1 MLIRGALLFTALGL
15 LILFGVLSVEYF
27 LWLGTW
33 GRFVLLFLGVATEC
47 FLLFRFILTPLF
59 YLLRFRS
66 GISNKEASLLIGR
79 HFPEV
84 GDKLYNLLDLAEDG
98 ERTELLLASMEQRSV
113 QLAPIPFTRAVDY
126 REAWKYLRL
135 LLIPAA
141 ILLLIW
147 SLGDLKGFV
156 GSYQRVVNY
165 NTAYQPPAPF
175 VFETLMGGPDVLE
188 NEAFT
193 VQVTTRGTVKP
204 ESVNI
209 HIDGREYILQEEDG
223 IFYYTFK
230 PPLKSVSFYFSANGI
245 KSETFSLNALRV
257 PVIEDFVM
265 RLDYPAYLG
274 MAPDSIRST
283 GNAVFPEGTRV
294 QWNIQ
299 GKNTGAIHLKT
310 RDTTLQ
316 FTAGKTDF
324 RLVRNVYTDLAYE
337 VITSNDHVKEH
348 EVLRYDFKVIR
359 DAYPTIK
366 VREQVDSLAPE
377 IRYYAGEVTDDYRI
391 TSIRVVA
398 YPEGFEEDSQTLDL
412 ILPQGN
418 YEQFYYTFPTGLQLD
433 EGKDYE
439 FYFAATDNDALHGG
453 KTGKSQLFRMRI
465 MDEREARQQQL
476 QSQQILIGGMN
487 RALDSF
493 REDNDTFEDV
503 RRLQKESN
511 ELNYNEQGEIRDFL
525 QRQKNQE
532 EMMEKFS
539 RELKENLAEQDK
551 EQEMNRLLQERL
563 QRRELEARKNAQLL
577 DELQKIADKINKEEL
592 GKRLEELGKQ
602 RQRNERSLEQLLELT
617 RRYYV
622 TERASEL
629 AKDLGLLAKRQTDL
643 GEVNNRDSVSARSQD
658 AVNREFV
665 DRMKELDTLR
675 SENAGLKKPLD
686 IKIGKEDEKAVKD
699 DQQKALEGLRKEEE
713 KSQGKEKSEPSGQD
727 KGIKSSQK
735 EAGRKIGK
743 MSEQLQQSA
752 STGGGESG
760 ITEDAEML
768 RQILDNLITFS
779 FKQERLFERMERDGA
794 ELSSFNEQVRE
805 QQELRELFGH
815 IDDSLFALSLRRA
828 EISELVNEQITEVYY
843 NVDKALESIS
853 ENRVYQGI
861 SHQQYVFTAANT
873 LADFLAGVLD
883 NMQQSLGLGS
893 GQGNGGGFQLP
904 DIIKAQGELKDKM
917 GQSGQA
923 GKDGKEGDG
932 EESPGQEGKG
942 KGQGSGEKGT
952 GEEGEDGNEGGRGQP
967 GTGEGELSD
976 IYEIYKEQ
984 QMIRE
989 ALEKQLTD
997 MITEQDRQ
1005 LAEKILRQM
1014 ERFENELLEKGITE
1028 QTMSR
1033 INNIEHELL
1042 KMENAALKQGQ
1053 RKERESKTNKVR
1065 HENPVTT
1072 RPTGLDIYKEEI
1084 DILNR
1089 QALPLRQI
1097 YQVKVRDYFRE
1108 DD

>member
-1 MLIRGALLFTALGL
+1 
-15 LILFGVLSVEYF
+15 
-27 LWLGTW
+27 
-33 GRFVLLFLGVATEC
+33 
-47 FLLFRFILTPLF
+47 
-59 YLLRFRS
+59 
-66 GISNKEASLLIGR
+66 
-79 HFPEV
+79 
-84 GDKLYNLLDLAEDG
+84 
-98 ERTELLLASMEQRSV
+98 
-113 QLAPIPFTRAVDY
+113 
-126 REAWKYLRL
+126 
-135 LLIPAA
+135 
-141 ILLLIW
+141 
-147 SLGDLKGFV
+147 
-156 GSYQRVVNY
+156 
-165 NTAYQPPAPF
+165 
-175 VFETLMGGPDVLE
+175 
-188 NEAFT
+188 
-193 VQVTTRGTVKP
+193 
-204 ESVNI
+204 
-209 HIDGREYILQEEDG
+209 
-223 IFYYTFK
+223 
-230 PPLKSVSFYFSANGI
+230 
-245 KSETFSLNALRV
+245 
-257 PVIEDFVM
+257 
-265 RLDYPAYLG
+265 
-274 MAPDSIRST
+274 
-283 GNAVFPEGTRV
+283 
-294 QWNIQ
+294 
-299 GKNTGAIHLKT
+299 
-310 RDTTLQ
+310 
-316 FTAGKTDF
+316 
-324 RLVRNVYTDLAYE
+324 
-337 VITSNDHVKEH
+337 
-348 EVLRYDFKVIR
+348 
-359 DAYPTIK
+359 
-366 VREQVDSLAPE
+366 
-377 IRYYAGEVTDDYRI
+377 
-391 TSIRVVA
+391 
-398 YPEGFEEDSQTLDL
+398 
-412 ILPQGN
+412 
-418 YEQFYYTFPTGLQLD
+418 
-433 EGKDYE
+433 
-439 FYFAATDNDALHGG
+439 
-453 KTGKSQLFRMRI
+453 
-465 MDEREARQQQL
+465 
-476 QSQQILIGGMN
+476 
-487 RALDSF
+487 
-493 REDNDTFEDV
+493 
-503 RRLQKESN
+503 
-511 ELNYNEQGEIRDFL
+511 
-525 QRQKNQE
+525 
-532 EMMEKFS
+532 
-539 RELKENLAEQDK
+539 
-551 EQEMNRLLQERL
+551 
-563 QRRELEARKNAQLL
+563 
-577 DELQKIADKINKEEL
+577 
-592 GKRLEELGKQ
+592 
-602 RQRNERSLEQLLELT
+602 
-617 RRYYV
+617 
-622 TERASEL
+622 
-629 AKDLGLLAKRQTDL
+629 
-643 GEVNNRDSVSARSQD
+643 
-658 AVNREFV
+658 
-665 DRMKELDTLR
+665 
-675 SENAGLKKPLD
+675 
-686 IKIGKEDEKAVKD
+686 
-699 DQQKALEGLRKEEE
+699 
-713 KSQGKEKSEPSGQD
+713 
-727 KGIKSSQK
+727 
-735 EAGRKIGK
+735 

-917 GQSGQA
+917 GQSGRA
-923 GKDGKEGDG
+923 GKEGKEGDG

-942 KGQGSGEKGT
+942 KGQGSGEKGP

>member
-1 MLIRGALLFTALGL
+1 MLIRGGLLFTALGL

-33 GRFVLLFLGVATEC
+33 GRFALLFVGVAAEC

-59 YLLRFRS
+59 YLLRFRR
-66 GISNKEASLLIGR
+66 GISNKDASLLIGR

-84 GDKLYNLLDLAEDG
+84 GDKLYNLLDLADDG
-98 ERTELLLASMEQRSV
+98 EKTELLLASMEQRSV

-126 REAWKYLRL
+126 REAWKYLRF
-135 LLIPAA
+135 LLIPTA
-141 ILLLIW
+141 IFLLIW
-147 SLGDLKGFV
+147 FLGDLKGFV

-188 NEAFT
+188 NETFT
-193 VQVTTRGTVKP
+193 VQVSTRGTVKP
-204 ESVNI
+204 ETVNI
-209 HIDGREYILQEEDG
+209 HIDGREYILQEEGG
-223 IFYYTFK
+223 IYYYTFK

-265 RLDYPAYLG
+265 RLDYPAYLNR
-274 MAPDSIRST
+274 APDSIRST

-294 QWNIQ
+294 QWNIR
-299 GKNTGAIHLKT
+299 GNNTGAIHLKT
-310 RDTTLQ
+310 RDTVLQ
-316 FTAGKTDF
+316 FTPGETDF
-324 RLVRNVYTDLAYE
+324 TLTKSVYTDLAYQI
-337 VITSNDHVKEH
+337 ITSNDHVREH
-348 EVLRYDFKVIR
+348 EVLSYEFNVIR
-359 DAYPTIK
+359 DAYPIIK
-366 VREQVDSLAPE
+366 IREQIDSLSPG
-377 IRYYAGEVTDDYRI
+377 IRYYAGEASDDYRV
-391 TSIRVVA
+391 TSVRVVV
-398 YPEGFEEDSQTLDL
+398 YPEGFEEESQTLDL
-412 ILPQGN
+412 KIPEGN
-418 YEQFYYTFPTGLQLD
+418 FEQFYYTFPTGLQLD
-433 EGKDYE
+433 VGRDYE
-439 FYFAATDNDALHGG
+439 FFFTATDNDALHEG
-453 KTGKSQLFRMRI
+453 KTVRSQVFRMRI
-465 MDEREARQQQL
+465 MDERETRQQQL
-476 QSQQILIGGMN
+476 QSQQNLIGGMN
-487 RALDSF
+487 RTLDSF
-493 REDNDTFEDV
+493 RKDNDAFKNV

-511 ELNYNEQGEIRDFL
+511 ELNYNKQNEIKDFL
-525 QRQKNQE
+525 QRQKDQE

-539 RELKENLAEQDK
+539 RELKENLADQDK
-551 EQEMNRLLQERL
+551 EQQVNKLLQERL
-563 QRRELEARKNAQLL
+563 QRRELEARKNAALL
-577 DELQKIADKINKEEL
+577 EELQKVADKINKEEL

-602 RQRNERSLEQLLELT
+602 RQRNERSLEQILELT
-617 RRYYV
+617 KRYYV

-629 AKDLGLLAKRQTDL
+629 AKDLERLAKRQTDL
-643 GEVNNRDSVSARSQD
+643 GEVYTRDSVSAQAQE
-658 AVNREFV
+658 AVNREFE
-665 DRMKELDTLR
+665 DRMNELDTLR
-675 SENAGLKKPLD
+675 SENDGLKKPLD
-686 IKIGKEDEKAVKD
+686 IQIGKEDEKSVKD
-699 DQQKALEGLRKEEE
+699 DQQRALDGLMKEEE
-713 KSQGKEKSEPSGQD
+713 SKGNEESTPSERSKE
-727 KGIKSSQK
+727 IKSSQK

-743 MSEQLQQSA
+743 MGEQLQQS
-752 STGGGESG
+752 SSSGGGESG

-794 ELSSFNEQVRE
+794 ELTSFNDQVRE
-805 QQELRELFGH
+805 QRELRELFGH

-883 NMQQSLGLGS
+883 NMQQSLGMGS
-893 GQGNGGGFQLP
+893 GQGSGGGFQLP

-917 GQSGQA
+917 GQSGKSGKE
-923 GKDGKEGDG
+923 GKDGEG
-932 EESPGQEGKG
+932 EESPGQKGKG
-942 KGQGSGEKGT
+942 KGEGDGGQGSGE
-952 GEEGEDGNEGGRGQP
+952 DGRDGRDGDKGQP
-967 GTGEGELSD
+967 GTGESEFSD

-984 QMIRE
+984 QLIRE
-989 ALEKQLTD
+989 ALEKQLAD

-1005 LAEKILRQM
+1005 LAQKILKQM
-1014 ERFENELLEKGITE
+1014 ERFENELLERGITE
-1028 QTMSR
+1028 QTINR

-1042 KMENAALKQGQ
+1042 KMENAALKQGE
-1053 RKERESKTNKVR
+1053 RNERESQTNR
-1065 HENPVTT
+1065 EQYTNPVTT
-1072 RPTGLDIYKEEI
+1072 RPTGLDIYKEDI